1 MSYWLGVF
9 LAISAGIN
17 NNLGSVLQKK
27 VVNDLPHEE
36 REKKFFRN
44 LIRKPLWLTGLL
56 LQYALGSALMLL
68 AQVYIGPAL
77 VPGLHAFGLIVLA
90 IGSIKL
96 VGESL
101 RKQEVVGIALLM
113 LGTVLFT
120 LSELE
125 IAIPAYDFLEIG
137 FLTRLVLFT
146 GSLFAAMIVLE
157 IVKRVQPQLRAVS
170 LALVSGILLAI
181 SGYWIAPM
189 LATIVHVFD
198 GSFILLELGL
208 FAISCIILVLSNIF
222 AVGSIQNAFKTGNA
236 SLLIPIQQL
245 PMLVV
250 PGFVYLI
257 VFFLAPPGEFS
268 LVWFLLGMILTI
280 VSSFLLG
287 RRQMMLEVEE
297 ESMIEP

>member
-1 MSYWLGVF
+1 MSYWLGIF

-27 VVNDLPHEE
+27 AVNDLPPEE

-44 LIRKPLWLTGLL
+44 LVRKRLWLAGLL
-56 LQYALGSALMLL
+56 LQYALGSVLMLL

-77 VPGLHAFGLIVLA
+77 VPGLHALGLIVLA

-101 RKQEVVGIALLM
+101 RKQEVFGIVLLILAAAL
-113 LGTVLFT
+113 FS

-125 IAIPAYDFLEIG
+125 ISIPTYDFLEAS
-137 FLTRLVLFT
+137 FLIRLGAFT
-146 GSLFAAMIVLE
+146 GILIAAMVVLY
-157 IVKRVQPQLRAVS
+157 IIKQTRFQLRAIA
-170 LALVSGILLAI
+170 LALISGILLAI

-198 GSFILLELGL
+198 GSFIIVELAL
-208 FAISCIILVLSNIF
+208 FAVSCIILVIANVL
-222 AVGSIQNAFKTGNA
+222 AVGTIQDAFKTGNA
-236 SLLIPIQQL
+236 SLLIPIQSL

-250 PGFVYLI
+250 PGFIFLV
-257 VFFLAPPGEFS
+257 VFFLAPPTALS
-268 LVWFLLGMILTI
+268 LVWFLIATI
-280 VSSFLLG
+280 MTIASSFLLG
-287 RRQMMLEVEE
+287 TRQMMLEAE
-297 ESMIEP
+297 